1 MVRLIRWIVSCLL
14 FAGSS
19 AVFPSVMTVTQSPTG
34 RAAFGGHDLVWGQ
47 LLREVLFDVT
57 TANLSA
63 SSADFIPVDIARITI
78 DQQPSQDF
86 AINQPPL
93 ITGPSSVPE
102 PGSLAL
108 VGIAL
113 AGLAFRRRKGGVK

>member
-1 MVRLIRWIVSCLL
+1 MVRFIRCVVSCLL

-19 AVFPSVMTVTQSPTG
+19 AVFPSVITVTQSPTG
-34 RAAFGGHDLVWGQ
+34 RAAFGGNDLVWGQ
-47 LLREVLFDVT
+47 LLRDVLFGS
-57 TANLSA
+57 ANLSA
-63 SSADFIPVDIARITI
+63 SSADFIPVDIAKITI

-86 AINQPPL
+86 AID
-93 ITGPSSVPE
+93 TGPSSVPE

-113 AGLAFRRRKGGVK
+113 AALAFRRRKGGVE

>member
-1 MVRLIRWIVSCLL
+1 MVRFIRWVVSCLL
-14 FAGSS
+14 LAGSS
-19 AVFPSVMTVTQSPTG
+19 AAFPSVITVTQSPTG
-34 RAAFGGHDLVWGQ
+34 RAAFGGNDLVWGQ
-47 LLREVLFDVT
+47 LLREVL
-57 TANLSA
+57 LGS
-63 SSADFIPVDIARITI
+63 SSADFIASTSNAVDIGKITI

-86 AINQPPL
+86 AS
-93 ITGPSSVPE
+93 GPSSVPE